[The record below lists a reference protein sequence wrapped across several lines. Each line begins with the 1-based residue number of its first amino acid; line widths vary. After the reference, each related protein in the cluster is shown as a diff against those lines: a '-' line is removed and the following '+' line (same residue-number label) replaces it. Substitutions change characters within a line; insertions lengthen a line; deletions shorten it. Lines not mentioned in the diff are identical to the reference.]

1 MPVKII
7 QSTPSAYAYPLLI
20 KQLLHTPLATAPDQE
35 ITYQGKLRYS
45 YRTLHERIGR
55 LANALA
61 SLGVEAGQTAAVMD
75 WDSHRYLECF
85 FAVPMMGAV
94 LQTVNVRL
102 SPEQIL
108 FTLNHAGADLL
119 LVNGDFLG
127 LLAPIADRLKTVK
140 RFILL
145 DDELTALEAPVSF
158 SGEYEALLADADT
171 AFDFPDFDENAQ
183 ATVFYTTGTTG
194 LPKGVYFSHRQ
205 LVLPTLGVA
214 TCVGSAAAHGRLH
227 REDVY
232 MPITP
237 MFHVHAWGFPYIATL
252 LGLKQ
257 VYPGRYL
264 PGALLQLI
272 EREKV
277 TFSHCV
283 PSIMQML
290 LSHPGGEAVDLSN
303 WKVLIGGSAMSPVL
317 AAAALKRGVDVLTGY
332 GMSETCPV
340 LTIAH
345 LSRED
350 FATSPEEQ
358 AALRCKTG
366 LPLPLVDLRI
376 VDAEMADVQHDGEA
390 TGEVVVRAPWLTQG
404 YLDATQA
411 SAELWAGGY
420 LHTQDIGNID
430 DRGYVKITD
439 RIKDVIKT
447 AGEWTS
453 SLQLED
459 VVMQHEAVSE
469 VAVIGLPDE
478 KWGERPLAL
487 VVLKSDFEGRVSESA
502 IRHFAARLVETTGIS
517 RHGVLLQV
525 RFVKALAKTSVGKI
539 NKREMRESFV

>member
-1 MPVKII
+1 M
-7 QSTPSAYAYPLLI
+7 AYVQLTDLWQLGDFRHIVYVQTVTGIHHQAQIAGEMGALFDAH
-20 KQLLHTPLATAPDQE
+20 QLLH
-35 ITYQGKLRYS
+35 
-45 YRTLHERIGR
+45 
-55 LANALA
+55 
-61 SLGVEAGQTAAVMD
+61 
-75 WDSHRYLECF
+75 
-85 FAVPMMGAV
+85 
-94 LQTVNVRL
+94 
-102 SPEQIL
+102 
-108 FTLNHAGADLL
+108 
-119 LVNGDFLG
+119 
-127 LLAPIADRLKTVK
+127 
-140 RFILL
+140 
-145 DDELTALEAPVSF
+145 
-158 SGEYEALLADADT
+158 
-171 AFDFPDFDENAQ
+171 
-183 ATVFYTTGTTG
+183 
-194 LPKGVYFSHRQ
+194 
-205 LVLPTLGVA
+205 TLGVA
-214 TCVGSAAAHGRLH
+214 TCVGAAASQGRLH

-303 WKVLIGGSAMSPVL
+303 WKVLIGGSAMSPAL
-317 AAAALKRGVDVLTGY
+317 ATAALKRGVDLLTGY

-345 LSRED
+345 LSSD
-350 FATSPEEQ
+350 DLSTSLEEQ

-376 VDAEMADVQHDGEA
+376 VDGEMADMPHDGDA

-478 KWGERPLAL
+478 KWGERPMAL
-487 VVLKSDFEGRVSESA
+487 VVLKPDFEGRITESA
-502 IRHFAARLVETTGIS
+502 IRHFAAHLVETTGIS

-525 RFVKALAKTSVGKI
+525 RFVKSLAKTSVGKI